1 MPTLR
6 SIHRG
11 ELVRALRRLD
21 FEGPYNGKRHQFMLK
36 DSLRLRIPNPHGS
49 DISAD
54 LLAEIL
60 RQGGIDRDTWE
71 EVVTER

>member
-1 MPTLR
+1 MAALK
-6 SIHRG
+6 SIRRD
-11 ELVRALRRLD
+11 ELIRALRRLG
-21 FEGPYNGKRHQFMLK
+21 FEGPYSGKRHQFMLK

-71 EVVTER
+71 KV